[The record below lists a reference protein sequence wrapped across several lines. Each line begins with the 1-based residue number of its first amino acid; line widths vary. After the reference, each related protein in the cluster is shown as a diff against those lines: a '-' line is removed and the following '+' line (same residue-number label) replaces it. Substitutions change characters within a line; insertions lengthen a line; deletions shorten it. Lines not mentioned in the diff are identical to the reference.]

1 MAELFA
7 SPQGALPEKP
17 VIALGGQF
25 EIISKC
31 ETVSFTWLCD
41 QLCSSLKKHPKEMG
55 LNG

>member
-31 ETVSFTWLCD
+31 KTVSFTWLCD